1 MVGNSLILLSHSR
14 KFRDSGSHLEKIW
27 VFFFKIPLKEAE
39 FKKKKLAG
47 YSSKQRGAVSSFV
60 EDSLFKFK

>member
-1 MVGNSLILLSHSR
+1 MEIHSYYYHIVESSGILDLIWKR
-14 KFRDSGSHLEKIW
+14 SGS
-27 VFFFKIPLKEAE
+27 FFFKIPLKEAE